1 MSAMSLTTVASKN
14 VTGLLPGFRYNLQ
27 PQFKPM
33 EAERMKKL
41 FVPGLFLLMLM
52 PVLAMAQSPFDGT
65 WKIDMNSLQFPKKPE
80 VYLLQNG
87 MYECKTCVPPINIK
101 ADGQDQKV
109 TGQPYYDTMSIKPTF
124 PI

>member
-1 MSAMSLTTVASKN
+1 
-14 VTGLLPGFRYNLQ
+14 
-27 PQFKPM
+27 
-33 EAERMKKL
+33 MKKL